1 VRTVR
6 GSSRDVKRS
15 SSPLHQQATA
25 GSQPT
30 RSAHASVC
38 AALRAEASGRDLGPK
53 KATGDER
60 ARCLDRERGR
70 DELDF
75 ALSTQTVHTGTVT
88 FKVTNNGG
96 IPHNLRINGKQTFGS
111 EVEASDKQQL
121 RRVELAGLEPATSWV
136 RFRVYRATAR
146 HAASGSRI
154 VERNRDRA
162 LRHVM
167 PGYGPQC

>member
-1 VRTVR
+1 MSN
-6 GSSRDVKRS
+6 GAAL
-15 SSPLHQQATA
+15 PLHQQATA

-60 ARCLDRERGR
+60 ARCLDRERAR

-136 RFRVYRATAR
+136 RYRRGGATWR
-146 HAASGSRI
+146 RFGLLERPRLLLSQLRFGQFGSTVGRSGCPNL
-154 VERNRDRA
+154 VE
-162 LRHVM
+162 VF
-167 PGYGPQC
+167 